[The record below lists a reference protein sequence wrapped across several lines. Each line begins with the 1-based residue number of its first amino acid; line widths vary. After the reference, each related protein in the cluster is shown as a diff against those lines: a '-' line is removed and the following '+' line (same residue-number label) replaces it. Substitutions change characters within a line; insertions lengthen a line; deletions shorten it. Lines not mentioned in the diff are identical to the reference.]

1 MATTTKAAAP
11 AKKNSGFKGVKDAWI
26 ILVICCIIAYC
37 FYFFVLGDPSHFQG
51 GDRNGHPADLM
62 GTVYK
67 GGFVVG
73 LIITLLLSVIVLGV
87 ERFFAIKSASGKIN
101 LAKFTAQVKEAI
113 KAQDFTKAKDLC
125 NKMQGS
131 VANVV
136 LASINMYETV
146 EKDDTLKKSQKISKI
161 QQAHEEATQLEMPTL
176 TMNLPMVATIVS
188 LGTLTALFGTVLG
201 MIGSFQAL
209 SAGGG
214 ADSMALSAG
223 ISEALVNTAS
233 GKINLAKFTAQVKE
247 AIKAQDF
254 SKAKDLCNKMQG
266 SVANVVLASINM
278 YQTVEGDDTLKKS
291 QKISKIQQA
300 HEEATQLEMPT
311 LTMNLP
317 MIATIVS
324 LGTLTALFGTVLG
337 MIGSFQAL
345 SAGGGADSMAL
356 SAGISEALVN
366 TASGILTSWVATVVY
381 NFFSNKID
389 KLTFA
394 LDEVGYTIAATYDS
408 NHHEA

>member
-11 AKKNSGFKGVKDAWI
+11 AKKSSGFKGVKDAWI
-26 ILVICCIIAYC
+26 ILVICCILAYA
-37 FYFFVLGDPSHFQG
+37 FYFLVLGDPSHFVG
-51 GDRNGHPADLM
+51 GDRSGHPADLM

-73 LIITLLLSVIVLGV
+73 LIITLLLTVIVLGV
-87 ERFFAIKSASGKIN
+87 ERFFAIKSASGK
-101 LAKFTAQVKEAI
+101 
-113 KAQDFTKAKDLC
+113 
-125 NKMQGS
+125 M
-131 VANVV
+131 
-136 LASINMYETV
+136 
-146 EKDDTLKKSQKISKI
+146 
-161 QQAHEEATQLEMPTL
+161 
-176 TMNLPMVATIVS
+176 
-188 LGTLTALFGTVLG
+188 
-201 MIGSFQAL
+201 
-209 SAGGG
+209 
-214 ADSMALSAG
+214 
-223 ISEALVNTAS
+223 
-233 GKINLAKFTAQVKE
+233 NLAKFTAQVKE

-278 YQTVEGDDTLKKS
+278 YQNVEGDDTLKKAA
-291 QKISKIQQA
+291 KIAKIQQA

-311 LTMNLP
+311 LQMNMP
-317 MIATIVS
+317 MVATIVS

>member
-11 AKKNSGFKGVKDAWI
+11 AKKSSGFKGVKDAWI

-87 ERFFAIKSASGKIN
+87 ERFFAIKSASGKMN
-101 LAKFTAQVKEAI
+101 LAKFTSQVKDAI
-113 KAQDFTKAKDLC
+113 KAQDFGKAKDLC
-125 NKMQGS
+125 AKMQGS

-233 GKINLAKFTAQVKE
+233 G
-247 AIKAQDF
+247 
-254 SKAKDLCNKMQG
+254 
-266 SVANVVLASINM
+266 
-278 YQTVEGDDTLKKS
+278 
-291 QKISKIQQA
+291 
-300 HEEATQLEMPT
+300 
-311 LTMNLP
+311 
-317 MIATIVS
+317 
-324 LGTLTALFGTVLG
+324 
-337 MIGSFQAL
+337 
-345 SAGGGADSMAL
+345 
-356 SAGISEALVN
+356 
-366 TASGILTSWVATVVY
+366 ILTSWVATVVY
-381 NFFSNKID
+381 NYFSNKID

>member
-1 MATTTKAAAP
+1 MATTTKDAAP
-11 AKKNSGFKGVKDAWI
+11 AKKSSGFKGVKDAWI

-87 ERFFAIKSASGKIN
+87 ERFFAIKSASGKMN
-101 LAKFTAQVKEAI
+101 LAKFTSQVKEAI
-113 KAQDFTKAKDLC
+113 KAQDFGKAKDLC

-146 EKDDTLKKSQKISKI
+146 EKDETLKKAQKISKI

-233 GKINLAKFTAQVKE
+233 G
-247 AIKAQDF
+247 
-254 SKAKDLCNKMQG
+254 
-266 SVANVVLASINM
+266 
-278 YQTVEGDDTLKKS
+278 
-291 QKISKIQQA
+291 
-300 HEEATQLEMPT
+300 
-311 LTMNLP
+311 
-317 MIATIVS
+317 
-324 LGTLTALFGTVLG
+324 
-337 MIGSFQAL
+337 
-345 SAGGGADSMAL
+345 
-356 SAGISEALVN
+356 
-366 TASGILTSWVATVVY
+366 ILTSWVATVVY
-381 NFFSNKID
+381 NYFSNKID

-408 NHHEA
+408 THHEA

>member
-11 AKKNSGFKGVKDAWI
+11 AKKNSGFKGIKAAWI
-26 ILVICCIIAYC
+26 ILVICCVLAYC
-37 FYFFVLGDPSHFQG
+37 FYFFVLGNPDNFVG
-51 GDRNGHPADLM
+51 GDREGHPANLM

-67 GGFVVG
+67 GGIVVG
-73 LIITLLLSVIVLGV
+73 IILTLLLTVIVLGV
-87 ERFFAIKSASGKIN
+87 ERYFAIKSASGKIN
-101 LAKFTAQVKEAI
+101 LAKFTAQVKDAI
-113 KAQDFTKAKDLC
+113 KAQKFDEAKALC

-233 GKINLAKFTAQVKE
+233 G
-247 AIKAQDF
+247 
-254 SKAKDLCNKMQG
+254 
-266 SVANVVLASINM
+266 
-278 YQTVEGDDTLKKS
+278 
-291 QKISKIQQA
+291 
-300 HEEATQLEMPT
+300 
-311 LTMNLP
+311 
-317 MIATIVS
+317 
-324 LGTLTALFGTVLG
+324 
-337 MIGSFQAL
+337 
-345 SAGGGADSMAL
+345 
-356 SAGISEALVN
+356 
-366 TASGILTSWVATVVY
+366 ILTSWVATVVY

>member
-11 AKKNSGFKGVKDAWI
+11 AKKSSGFKGVKDAWI
-26 ILVICCIIAYC
+26 ILVICCILAYC
-37 FYFFVLGDPSHFQG
+37 FYFFVLGAPEHFVG

-73 LIITLLLSVIVLGV
+73 LIITLLLTVTVLGV
-87 ERFFAIKSASGKIN
+87 ERFFAIKSASGKMN
-101 LAKFTAQVKEAI
+101 LAKFTTQIKAAI
-113 KAQDFTKAKDLC
+113 KAQNFTEAKSLC

-146 EKDDTLKKSQKISKI
+146 EKDETLKKAQKI
-161 QQAHEEATQLEMPTL
+161 A
-176 TMNLPMVATIVS
+176 
-188 LGTLTALFGTVLG
+188 
-201 MIGSFQAL
+201 
-209 SAGGG
+209 
-214 ADSMALSAG
+214 
-223 ISEALVNTAS
+223 
-233 GKINLAKFTAQVKE
+233 
-247 AIKAQDF
+247 
-254 SKAKDLCNKMQG
+254 
-266 SVANVVLASINM
+266 
-278 YQTVEGDDTLKKS
+278 
-291 QKISKIQQA
+291 KIQQA

>member
-11 AKKNSGFKGVKDAWI
+11 AKKNQGFGGIKQAWI

-37 FYFFVLGDPSHFQG
+37 FYFFVLGNPDNFIG
-51 GDRNGHPADLM
+51 GDREGHPANLM

-67 GGFVVG
+67 GGIVVG
-73 LIITLLLSVIVLGV
+73 VILTLLLTVIVLGV
-87 ERFFAIKSASGKIN
+87 ERFFAIKSASGTMG
-101 LAKFTAQVKEAI
+101 LGKFTTQVKELI
-113 KAQDFTKAKDLC
+113 KAQKFDEADKLC
-125 NKMQGS
+125 DKMKGS

-136 LASINMYETV
+136 KASIHMYQTV
-146 EKDDTLKKSQKISKI
+146 EKDDTLKKSQKIAKI

-176 TMNLPMVATIVS
+176 TMNLPMV
-188 LGTLTALFGTVLG
+188 
-201 MIGSFQAL
+201 
-209 SAGGG
+209 
-214 ADSMALSAG
+214 
-223 ISEALVNTAS
+223 
-233 GKINLAKFTAQVKE
+233 
-247 AIKAQDF
+247 
-254 SKAKDLCNKMQG
+254 
-266 SVANVVLASINM
+266 
-278 YQTVEGDDTLKKS
+278 
-291 QKISKIQQA
+291 
-300 HEEATQLEMPT
+300 
-311 LTMNLP
+311 
-317 MIATIVS
+317 ATIVS

>member
-11 AKKNSGFKGVKDAWI
+11 AKKSGFLGVKEAWI
-26 ILVICCIIAYC
+26 ILAICCVAGYSVW
-37 FYFFVLGDPSHFQG
+37 FFVMGNPDNFIG
-51 GDRNGHPADLM
+51 GDRNGHPANLL

-73 LIITLLLSVIVLGV
+73 LILTLLFTVICLGI
-87 ERFFAIKSASGKIN
+87 ERFFAIKTASGKMN
-101 LAKFTAQVKEAI
+101 LSKFTAQVKAAI
-113 KAQDFTKAKDLC
+113 KAQKFDEAKALC
-125 NKMQGS
+125 DKMQGS

-136 LASINMYETV
+136 LASINMYQAVEGET
-146 EKDDTLKKSQKISKI
+146 TLKKAAKISKI

-176 TMNLPMVATIVS
+176 QMNMPMV
-188 LGTLTALFGTVLG
+188 
-201 MIGSFQAL
+201 
-209 SAGGG
+209 
-214 ADSMALSAG
+214 
-223 ISEALVNTAS
+223 
-233 GKINLAKFTAQVKE
+233 
-247 AIKAQDF
+247 
-254 SKAKDLCNKMQG
+254 
-266 SVANVVLASINM
+266 
-278 YQTVEGDDTLKKS
+278 
-291 QKISKIQQA
+291 
-300 HEEATQLEMPT
+300 
-311 LTMNLP
+311 
-317 MIATIVS
+317 ATIVS

-381 NFFSNKID
+381 NYFSNKID

>member
-11 AKKNSGFKGVKDAWI
+11 AKKNSGFGGIKAAWI
-26 ILVICCIIAYC
+26 ILVICALLGYGVW
-37 FYFFVLGDPSHFQG
+37 YFVMGNPDNFIG
-51 GDRNGHPADLM
+51 GDREGHPANLL

-73 LIITLLLSVIVLGV
+73 LILTLLFTVICLGI
-87 ERFFAIKSASGKIN
+87 ERFFAIRTASGKIN
-101 LAKFTAQVKEAI
+101 LAKFTAQVKDLI
-113 KAQDFTKAKDLC
+113 KAQKFDEADKLC
-125 NKMQGS
+125 DKMQGS

-136 LASINMYETV
+136 KASIKMYQTV
-146 EKDDTLKKSQKISKI
+146 EGDDTLKKAAKIAKI

-176 TMNLPMVATIVS
+176 QMNLPMV
-188 LGTLTALFGTVLG
+188 
-201 MIGSFQAL
+201 
-209 SAGGG
+209 
-214 ADSMALSAG
+214 
-223 ISEALVNTAS
+223 
-233 GKINLAKFTAQVKE
+233 
-247 AIKAQDF
+247 
-254 SKAKDLCNKMQG
+254 
-266 SVANVVLASINM
+266 
-278 YQTVEGDDTLKKS
+278 
-291 QKISKIQQA
+291 
-300 HEEATQLEMPT
+300 
-311 LTMNLP
+311 
-317 MIATIVS
+317 ATIVS

-394 LDEVGYTIAATYDS
+394 LDEIGYTIAATYDS
-408 NHHEA
+408 NHNEA

>member
-11 AKKNSGFKGVKDAWI
+11 AKKNSGFQGVKAAWI
-26 ILVICCIIAYC
+26 ILVICAIAGYSVW
-37 FYFFVLGDPSHFQG
+37 YFIMGNPDNFVG
-51 GDRNGHPADLM
+51 GDRSGHPANLL

-73 LIITLLLSVIVLGV
+73 LILTLLFTVICLGI

-101 LAKFTAQVKEAI
+101 LAKFTAQVKAAI
-113 KAQDFTKAKDLC
+113 KEQKFDEAKA
-125 NKMQGS
+125 
-131 VANVV
+131 
-136 LASINMYETV
+136 
-146 EKDDTLKKSQKISKI
+146 
-161 QQAHEEATQLEMPTL
+161 
-176 TMNLPMVATIVS
+176 
-188 LGTLTALFGTVLG
+188 
-201 MIGSFQAL
+201 
-209 SAGGG
+209 
-214 ADSMALSAG
+214 
-223 ISEALVNTAS
+223 
-233 GKINLAKFTAQVKE
+233 
-247 AIKAQDF
+247 
-254 SKAKDLCNKMQG
+254 LCNKMQG

-278 YQTVEGDDTLKKS
+278 YQTVEGDTTLKKAAKIA
-291 QKISKIQQA
+291 KISQA

-311 LTMNLP
+311 LQMNMP
-317 MIATIVS
+317 MVATIVS

-389 KLTFA
+389 KLTYA
-394 LDEVGYTIAATYDS
+394 LDEIGFTIAATYDS
-408 NHHEA
+408 THNEA

>member
-11 AKKNSGFKGVKDAWI
+11 AKKSSGFKGVKDAWI

-37 FYFFVLGDPSHFQG
+37 FYFFVLVAPSHFQG
-51 GDRNGHPADLM
+51 GDREGHPADLM

-73 LIITLLLSVIVLGV
+73 LILTLLLSVIVLGV

-101 LAKFTAQVKEAI
+101 LAKFTAQVKDAI

-125 NKMQGS
+125 AKMQGS

-146 EKDDTLKKSQKISKI
+146 EKDETLKKSQKISKI

-233 GKINLAKFTAQVKE
+233 G
-247 AIKAQDF
+247 
-254 SKAKDLCNKMQG
+254 
-266 SVANVVLASINM
+266 
-278 YQTVEGDDTLKKS
+278 
-291 QKISKIQQA
+291 
-300 HEEATQLEMPT
+300 
-311 LTMNLP
+311 
-317 MIATIVS
+317 
-324 LGTLTALFGTVLG
+324 
-337 MIGSFQAL
+337 
-345 SAGGGADSMAL
+345 
-356 SAGISEALVN
+356 
-366 TASGILTSWVATVVY
+366 ILTSWVATVVY
-381 NFFSNKID
+381 NYFSNKIE
-389 KLTFA
+389 KLTYA
-394 LDEVGYTIAATYDS
+394 LDEIGYTIAATYDS
-408 NHHEA
+408 NHNEA

>member
-11 AKKNSGFKGVKDAWI
+11 AKKSSGFKGVKDAWI
-26 ILVICCIIAYC
+26 ILVICCILAYC
-37 FYFFVLGDPSHFQG
+37 FYFFVLGDPSHFVG
-51 GDRNGHPADLM
+51 GDRAGHPADLM

-73 LIITLLLSVIVLGV
+73 LIITLLLTVIVLGV
-87 ERFFAIKSASGKIN
+87 ERFFAIKSASGKMN

-113 KAQDFTKAKDLC
+113 KAQDFAKAKDLC

-136 LASINMYETV
+136 MASIKMYETV
-146 EKDDTLKKSQKISKI
+146 ESDTNLKKSQKISKI

-233 GKINLAKFTAQVKE
+233 G
-247 AIKAQDF
+247 
-254 SKAKDLCNKMQG
+254 
-266 SVANVVLASINM
+266 
-278 YQTVEGDDTLKKS
+278 
-291 QKISKIQQA
+291 
-300 HEEATQLEMPT
+300 
-311 LTMNLP
+311 
-317 MIATIVS
+317 
-324 LGTLTALFGTVLG
+324 
-337 MIGSFQAL
+337 
-345 SAGGGADSMAL
+345 
-356 SAGISEALVN
+356 
-366 TASGILTSWVATVVY
+366 ILTSWVATVVY

-389 KLTFA
+389 KLTYA
-394 LDEVGYTIAATYDS
+394 LDEIGFTIAATYDS
-408 NHHEA
+408 THNEA

>member
-11 AKKNSGFKGVKDAWI
+11 AKKSSGFKGVKDAWI

-51 GDRNGHPADLM
+51 GDREGHPADLM

-73 LIITLLLSVIVLGV
+73 LILTLLLSVIVLGV

-101 LAKFTAQVKEAI
+101 LAKFTAQVKDAI

-125 NKMQGS
+125 AKMQGS

-146 EKDDTLKKSQKISKI
+146 EKDETLKKSQKISKI

-214 ADSMALSAG
+214 ADSMALSA
-223 ISEALVNTAS
+223 
-233 GKINLAKFTAQVKE
+233 
-247 AIKAQDF
+247 
-254 SKAKDLCNKMQG
+254 C
-266 SVANVVLASINM
+266 
-278 YQTVEGDDTLKKS
+278 
-291 QKISKIQQA
+291 
-300 HEEATQLEMPT
+300 
-311 LTMNLP
+311 
-317 MIATIVS
+317 
-324 LGTLTALFGTVLG
+324 
-337 MIGSFQAL
+337 
-345 SAGGGADSMAL
+345 
-356 SAGISEALVN
+356 ISEALVN

-381 NFFSNKID
+381 NYFSNKID